1 LAGPSKASG
10 CWSAARAPGRGG
22 GRRKRRASGGAEG
35 ASRERSHS
43 GSARV
48 RAGRSQTEVR
58 ARASD
63 ALTLPEASGG
73 CAPWRQSAGKA
84 LAGSSQIHLLS
95 PRQPIRAHA
104 STTAPRE
111 EPEEKPALLVPAFGR
126 RSGSAEG
133 GAHAR
138 HHSSVGTWPPELRGE
153 RAPLTSYRA
162 SVLGRGGSQWRTNTL
177 GDPAPHSTRVA
188 AVSGAAAAQHPERAP
203 RQSQRRRQQLR
214 QQWRQHKPISSQV
227 RGAGPCQ
234 THSPSE
240 MAPGPAAAAPAAAA
254 AAAATARSDG
264 GSRGDGTRRSGGGRR
279 ERQQQQRSA
288 AAADGGVRRSDP
300 QRGRRAVGP
309 IWEPLGSGASAPR
322 GRPPLGRELKA
333 ARAVRRLRAPRIA
346 LRSAAPSSP
355 CALPCGVQ
363 GPSAGHRTWRAFRSP
378 ERAPGPGVS
387 LGNVRE
393 ALRGSVL
400 VGGRVSGLHPTAEPC
415 GLALTG
421 RPSATAPPAGTRS
434 GELAWSAR
442 RPLPGAQRAA
452 GS

>member
-1 LAGPSKASG
+1 VSD
-10 CWSAARAPGRGG
+10 
-22 GRRKRRASGGAEG
+22 RRSGGA
-35 ASRERSHS
+35 RM
-43 GSARV
+43 
-48 RAGRSQTEVR
+48 RAGRSHQLPRVGVR
-58 ARASD
+58 RPPLPGASD
-63 ALTLPEASGG
+63 G
-73 CAPWRQSAGKA
+73 CALRRQTAGEST
-84 LAGSSQIHLLS
+84 LHRQRPSHLLS
-95 PRQPIRAHA
+95 LQQPIRAHI
-104 STTAPRE
+104 STTASR
-111 EPEEKPALLVPAFGR
+111 A
-126 RSGSAEG
+126 RSQRSSRHASCRHAGSAEAVPRVVLMHG
-133 GAHAR
+133 TTLRSVPACSSSAVRGHPEPAPCLGA
-138 HHSSVGTWPPELRGE
+138 GK
-153 RAPLTSYRA
+153 
-162 SVLGRGGSQWRTNTL
+162 GGSKWRTDTL
-177 GDPAPHSTRVA
+177 GDPAPRSTRMA
-188 AVSGAAAAQHPERAP
+188 ASAA
-203 RQSQRRRQQLR
+203 RQQRSTPSEPRGRANGGGSGSGSGGGSTSRSAAWSEGQPARLSDL
-214 QQWRQHKPISSQV
+214 ISSS
-227 RGAGPCQ
+227 G
-234 THSPSE
+234 PSE

-434 GELAWSAR
+434 GELAWSVR
-442 RPLPGAQRAA
+442 RPLPEAQRAA